1 MTMLPP
7 NVIMTNIKYLLAINE
22 RNSTPEAVYI
32 CLRTKKKERPLGAS
46 GHPVRMP
53 SCRYN
58 DWIKNLYE
66 LKSRVY
72 PPVNYVEHR
81 RLEFC
86 SVIIKNLKELDGGG
100 TRKWYS
106 YRDGAGFRTDG
117 GASLVLATS
126 LAPPRREQIEGFSV
140 QCKGGGVGMW
150 PEVRK
155 GRRVVRSSIKR
166 RPSSASR
173 FESLE
178 GGEEED
184 VYALAISLFVFPG
197 RIAERGLDKR
207 MYIKREEEAPKT
219 VPSNSNSG
227 TIDVLTV
234 NILDIS
240 DELDVKVKKYLRGE
254 GANLEALQDKKLKGQ
269 LVIREELY
277 GKSAKAAAKA
287 EKWLMPSEGGYLE
300 AEGIE
305 KTWRIK
311 QESIAREVDILSSK
325 NQYDIVLP
333 ELGPY
338 TLDFT
343 SSGRYMAVGGR
354 KGHLAIIDMK
364 NMGVIKDFQF
374 ERWGY

>member
-1 MTMLPP
+1 MFHTVLGFSC
-7 NVIMTNIKYLLAINE
+7 
-22 RNSTPEAVYI
+22 STGRRQL
-32 CLRTKKKERPLGAS
+32 CLQTQAFNHLFSQRCVSIDFGFSIDRVLGARW
-46 GHPVRMP
+46 GWNKKMVLLQRW
-53 SCRYN
+53 CRLPNRYI
-58 DWIKNLYE
+58 WFQFSSFALV
-66 LKSRVY
+66 LWGRTSA
-72 PPVNYVEHR
+72 
-81 RLEFC
+81 LFC
-86 SVIIKNLKELDGGG
+86 SSSTFK
-100 TRKWYS
+100 Y
-106 YRDGAGFRTDG
+106 G

-150 PEVRK
+150 EGLGGCEGCRVRQFRNFVSFRECLGLPVEGFEKEVESLLRKPEVRK

-184 VYALAISLFVFPG
+184 VYALAISFMIYESLTLGFLNAYCTYLF
-197 RIAERGLDKR
+197 IYLQ
-207 MYIKREEEAPKT
+207 
-219 VPSNSNSG
+219 
-227 TIDVLTV
+227 
-234 NILDIS
+234 DIS

-364 NMGVIKDFQF
+364 NMGVIKDFQVSISP
-374 ERWGY
+374 